1 MARERAE
8 NQQSGD
14 LLERHS
20 SSHTM
25 IRPLH
30 KDPFTEA
37 GSRSSSTQSSGA
49 SKQYV
54 MVTGWEIIKAS

>member
-1 MARERAE
+1 VGVQTARERAE

-37 GSRSSSTQSSGA
+37 GSRPSRTQSSGA
-49 SKQYV
+49 S
-54 MVTGWEIIKAS
+54 T